1 MNKAMNNRNTS
12 WKDRAGPEGVS
23 RSRLRHA
30 AAALTLATLS
40 ILVPQYAFAQDVRVL
55 VTNTGQSSSSG
66 LQTQGAQRFTT
77 GANAS
82 GFSGFV
88 LTSVGVQTRSIGSD
102 VASSD
107 TVVEIYTDNSGALGS
122 LKATL
127 TSPSTI
133 SHSSKNIFTA
143 PSNTEL
149 TAGTSYWVV
158 INRNADDADGAITVG
173 QTSSGGEEDSGSLSD
188 WSIRNSYLWRVA
200 GNTGN
205 WLTVSGWSLLIE
217 INGYAK
223 SDTTNTA
230 PTASDGEVETNEDTD
245 YTFEADDF
253 NFADTDTGDTLSSV
267 KITSLPGSG
276 KGSLELDGTTIST
289 TPQTVTKAQLDDDDL
304 VYSPPANASGDDY
317 TTFKFKVNDGDD
329 DSASEY
335 TMTIDV
341 TAVNDA
347 PVVDNAIPDQA
358 ATAGS
363 AFSYAFPANTFSD
376 VDDTS
381 LDYTA
386 TRSDGMDLPSWL
398 TFTKSTRTFSG
409 TPAASDIGTLS
420 VKVEAEDD
428 DDASVSDTFDIVV
441 SAADTTAP
449 RLATISLQDPSSTPT
464 NADTLKWRVTFSEDV
479 KDVDGAD
486 FAVTGT
492 TATLSVAAVGTSKS
506 QYDVTATGGDLAN
519 LDDIVSLALRPVF
532 NTINDLA
539 DNALT
544 NTLAT
549 GTVRNTYRV
558 DNTAPTIT
566 SILRHNPTAERTN
579 ANRLTW
585 RVTFSEDV
593 KNVDRTDFNPGI
605 TADIAV
611 TSVGT
616 SKSVY
621 DVTLSGDNVVI
632 HNGERG
638 LVLLSIQNI
647 KDLADNDLTNRSPT
661 GENQKYTLDNR
672 APTFSSAAINGATLV
687 ITFNEDLDTS
697 STPPNSAFTVKKDV
711 SGTATEQ
718 TLTGTPSVSGAT
730 VTLTLSTA
738 VTSTDTEITVKYTKP
753 GSGTDNKI
761 RDTVGNETATFDDE
775 DVTNSTTATC
785 SDSTA
790 IWCATLTVQPTSGGV
805 IGCRNGTI
813 CGTALTDSDFTHDSV
828 DYSISKIQGNVY
840 PQIAL
845 NPNGE
850 TVFNSAAFTLHI
862 GDGEYSFADATYSS
876 GDFEWRSSAALSWS
890 SGDSVDLKITHTP
903 TLPATGKP
911 AISGRAQAGHTLTAG
926 KGTIKDASGTSM
938 ADNGDAGFAYTYQW
952 VRVDGM
958 DETDISGATS
968 GTYTLQDADAGKTIK
983 VKVSFT
989 DDDSNPEGPLT
1000 SDAYPSAGNVKAA
1013 ENATGMPSITG
1024 TATPGQT
1031 LTATKGTISDTDG
1044 TTKADNADAG
1054 FAYTYQWVRVDGM
1067 SETDIKD
1074 ATSSTYTLTGGDFQK
1089 KIKVK
1094 VSFVDDA
1101 GTPEGP
1107 LTSASFPTTGAV
1119 ACADSTALWCA
1130 TLTVKDL
1137 STQHKGCGA
1146 LNACSSGLSVSR
1158 FTYDSTNYSV
1168 SKVRSES
1175 STPGSMEQID
1185 IAFNPNGSTVFNSA
1199 DYTLHVGGT
1208 ELSFGDATYST
1219 TANDFTWDVAHATFR
1234 WSANDEIEL
1243 KITKSVVT
1251 DTMAPTVTDIE
1262 RQEPDTSPTNSDTLK
1277 WRVTFSE
1284 DVQNVDTTDFSV
1296 SGTTGTVTAVAGV
1309 SGSERQYDVTA
1320 SGGDLA
1326 NYDGTVTLSFASG
1339 QNITDKASTSNDLS
1353 NTTPTGT
1360 NDNTYVL
1367 DNTAPTFSSAAI
1379 NGATLVITFNEDL
1392 DTSSTPPNSAFTV
1405 KKDVSGTATEQ
1416 TLTGTPSVSGKTVT
1430 LALSTAVTSTD
1441 TEITV
1446 KYTKPGSGTDN
1457 RIRDALG
1464 NETAT
1469 FDDDEDVTN
1478 NTTATNTAPT
1488 ASDGEVETNEDTD
1501 YTFEADDF
1509 NFADTDTGD
1518 TLSSVKITSLPGSG
1532 KGSLEFDG
1540 TALTATDLPQTVTKA
1555 ELDDDDLVYSPP
1567 ADANGDDF
1575 ATFKFKVNDGDD
1587 DSASEYTMTVDVD
1600 AVNDAPT
1607 VANAIPD
1614 QAAMAGSAFSY
1625 AFPANTF
1632 SDVDDTALEYSAT
1645 KSDDTALPSWLTF
1658 TESTRT
1664 FSGTPTVSD
1673 IGTLSVKVKA
1683 EDDDDASVT
1692 DTFDIVV
1699 SAVAD
1704 TTAPLVTSI
1713 LRQDPGS
1720 SPTNNDTLKWR
1731 VTFSEDVQNVDM
1743 SDFSVSN
1750 TTASLAVAVVTG
1762 SESQYDVTASSGNL
1776 AGLNATVTLTLK
1788 STGHGITDKAS
1799 TPNALSN
1806 TTAATNESYVV
1817 DNTAPTFSS
1826 AVINGATL
1834 VITFSEDLD
1843 TTSSLA
1849 NSAFTVKKDVS
1860 GTATDQDLTG
1870 TPSIS
1875 GKTVTLTLDTAV
1887 TADDSDIT
1895 VAYTRPSG
1903 TSNNK
1908 IRDEAA
1914 NTAATFAAR
1923 DVTNNTSSDTTPP
1936 FIVAAD
1942 STVNGATV
1950 TLTYSEALDESS
1962 VPTNN
1967 GFIVLRWFNED
1978 DDTILG
1984 ATTWTRPAFYCI
1996 AGNTAFGCGR
2006 ALSATSVSGKT
2017 VVLTLPDLVKADAS
2031 DRLVF
2036 QYSSG
2041 HAVNPI
2047 QDTTGNDAV
2056 SILTRQSLINRT
2068 PNRAPVASD
2077 SEVETNEDTDY
2088 PFDVDDFGF
2097 ADSDRD
2103 HDLAGVKITSL
2114 PALGS
2119 LLYLDTAITAS
2130 ELPRSVSQTSLQG
2143 GRLVYRPPANA
2154 SGNDY
2159 TSFKFKVNDS
2169 IDDSASE
2176 ATMTIDVKAVNDA
2189 PVVDNAIPD
2198 QAATAGTAFRYV
2210 VPANTFSDVDS
2221 STLTYSATQSDDTA
2235 LPSWLTFTAN
2245 TRTFSGT
2252 PAASDVGTLSVK
2264 VKASDASSGEVTDTF
2279 DIVVS
2284 AVVDTTAPLVTSI
2297 LRQDPGTSPTNADTL
2312 KWRVTFNED
2321 VQNVDA
2327 EDFSVFNTT
2336 ATLAVAV
2343 VTGSESQYDVTA
2355 SSGNLAG
2362 LNATVTLTLKST
2374 GHGITDKAT
2383 TPNALTN
2390 TTAATNE
2397 SYVVDNTAPRVT
2409 SISRQTPISP
2419 TRADSV
2425 TWRVT
2430 FSEAV
2435 QNVGSS
2441 GFQLTGNP
2449 SVTASLTAT
2458 AVAGSNDTQYD
2469 LKASGSALDGYNGT
2483 LTVSFAS
2490 SHGIKDLADNALTNT
2505 TPTVFNENTYVL
2517 DNTVPTFSSAAI
2529 DGATLVITFSE
2540 DLAASPHLANSAFTV
2555 NKDVGGIATPQ
2566 ALTGA
2571 PSVSAKTVTLT
2582 LGTVVTSTDTSIT
2595 VSYSKPGLVDSRLK
2609 DTARNEVA
2617 NFANQ
2622 PVTNNTLPTDTT
2634 APRVTTIL
2642 RQTPASSPT
2651 KEDSLTWRVTFNEDV
2666 KNVNAADFAIDGTS
2680 ATLAVAAVSG
2690 SKSIYD
2696 VTASSGDLANLNAT
2710 VTLSFASGQNI
2721 KDEADN
2727 DLDNTTPTG
2736 TNDNTYVVDNTGPAF
2751 SSASVNED
2759 ILVII
2764 FNEHLGIAGNLANSA
2779 FTVKKDVGG
2788 TATVQTLTGTPL
2800 IRGTGV
2806 FLTLDAE
2813 MTTTD
2818 TGITVSY
2825 TRPTSGDYNRIL
2837 DVAMNDAAGF
2847 SDREVTNET
2856 TVDTTPP
2863 TVTSIERRSP
2873 DASPTNSDTL
2883 TWRVTFSEDVR
2894 NVDGTDFSV
2903 SNTTATLAAAAVSGS
2918 GSRYDVTASGGNL
2931 PNLDATVALTLRST
2945 GHGITDKAST
2955 PNALVNTTAG
2965 TNESYV
2971 VDNTAPALQ
2980 TAVASGTVL
2989 TLTYDQALD
2998 GDSTPG
3004 AAAFT
3009 VTVTPPAGTA
3019 AAVAVTDVAVAGKVV
3034 TLSLARSLLATES
3047 IVLGYVA
3054 PASRPL
3060 RDGAGNLA
3068 ANLPARA
3075 VSYRANSAAAGA
3087 PSITGTAEVGGTLT
3101 ANRGTVSDANGV
3113 PAFPG
3118 GFRFQWIRV
3127 DADGVS
3133 NAADIPGATAR
3144 TYRVMADDMGRRLR
3158 VRVSFNDRLGYAES
3172 RTSAAH
3178 PAGAVPYAAY
3188 LSALDAADQ
3197 LGRTVRTAQAFSS
3210 LRDNYTARVGPDVE
3224 SLAVTAR
3231 TPAAGATVRIVAP
3244 NDPDG
3249 IDGNVVDLVDG
3260 RNLILVTVVLG
3271 GDTRRYIL
3279 VVDRVADAT
3288 APGFESAAVD
3298 GDSLVIRYDEALDA
3312 GNTPAASAF
3321 TVTVAPAGGTAAAV
3335 KVAGVSVS
3343 GSTVTLTLESATA
3356 LGDTATL
3363 GYAAPTV
3370 RWLRDTAG
3378 NAAADF
3384 SGRRVTNGSTAPA
3397 LGLSLDAVAGDDVV
3411 NIAEKA
3417 AGFGISGATG
3427 SESGAQVTVEVGS
3440 GSLAATS
3447 GSGGAWSVT
3456 VPANAPYVTEGSLA
3470 VRVSAAKDGF
3480 VPRGAVRRVLAV
3492 DLTAPSA
3499 PSYGAP
3505 ASPRQGDDI
3514 EMRPSGGGGI
3524 DSYRAADLPAG
3535 LSIDTGTGVIS
3546 GTLLAIEP
3554 EPATATVTVSDAAGN
3569 TAAAEVVFPPVLSS
3583 GNNAAAGA
3591 PSISGEARVGATLSA
3606 GTGGITDPDG
3616 LAGVRFSYRWI
3627 RHRGGST
3634 SDIAG
3639 ATGRTY
3645 RLTDDDEGARIALR
3659 AEFDDEEGHAEALTG
3674 AVWPAGGRVLVARRA
3689 APAPPPEAGVP
3700 EDWPL
3705 LPAGLGAGDRFRLLF
3720 VAPARNA
3727 VSTGIAAY
3735 NRHVQDAAAAGH
3747 AAVRPYGDGFRVLG
3761 STVDVDARVNTGTTG
3776 NGGVRIYWLGG
3787 NKVADNNRDFYDGGW
3802 DDEGNARDAG
3812 GGSAFVYS
3820 ANTYPWTGSGD
3831 DGSELVAG
3839 GVSRAL
3845 GGLVVARGVPD
3856 SSAAGAGPLSG
3867 GVLAADHDVERPLY
3881 ALSQVFRV
3889 APLLSLAL
3897 DGDIAGDGL
3906 VNIAE
3911 KAAGFRISGTTG
3923 PVGGASVRV
3932 DIDGTVLRAASSG
3945 NGSWSV
3951 DVPADADYVS
3961 GGALVLTVNASRD
3974 GYAAPPEVT
3983 HVLLLDLDPPGAPAY
3998 TAPAALAMGEEIAAM
4013 VPAGGADIDSYS
4025 AAGLPAG
4032 LSIDASTGVI
4042 GGAPT
4047 ESGPGGTATVTVTD
4061 SAGNTA
4067 AVDIDFPA
4075 VAFRELPQLPLGVDA
4090 VAGDDWVNIA
4100 EKAGGFEISGRTG
4113 PVGGASVSVE
4123 IGGRSLPAATSDGG
4137 GYWSVGVPANADYV
4151 SGTLRVEVNA
4161 EKTGY
4166 LDAREVTR
4174 TLRVD
4179 LDAPTAPSYAAP
4191 ASLQVGKS
4199 VSIRPSGGSGV
4210 HRYRAAGL
4218 PPDLAIDA
4226 RTGVIGGA
4234 PRDETTG
4241 GVTVTVTVTDVAGN
4255 ADSVQLALPAVGA
4268 ASGNLPGAP
4277 RNVRVVSQTPASHPQ
4292 SGNLI
4297 IVRWDAP
4304 ETLAGDLV
4312 RYEHRYAAGAA
4323 SVPSGTVWRS
4333 TRDQR
4338 FKDIYAQGGD
4348 SVAFEV
4354 RAVTG
4359 EGAGAAAALRFTATQ
4374 LTPAIS
4380 VANAVAREST
4390 DPAMVFTVRLDVLSP
4405 GGVSV
4410 EYETRGNTATENEDY
4425 TAVSGTLSFARGE
4438 WQKTIPVPI
4447 IADSHNDG
4455 GETFHLILSN
4465 PAGATLEDS
4474 RATGT
4479 ILNTDPMPREWNARF
4494 GRTVGT
4500 QAVDAVTG
4508 RLGGGGQTHVT
4519 LGGRSLPLG
4528 KGSSGLAG
4536 AGAERDSNM
4545 DADMPDTDE
4554 RSILTQE
4561 EPGGVHQASL
4571 LAPERTG
4578 PAGELEK
4585 VVAEWLR
4592 SSMGEDE
4599 ELVLPDLDTLMLGSS
4614 FNLSLGDRGAG
4625 SGSQKEWSAWG
4636 RFARDSFEGA
4646 AEGLAVEGDVTTGFV
4661 GMDVESGSWLWGA
4674 ALGISEGEGPYRM
4687 AENGSETAATEDDTP
4702 QWGSGRME
4710 SRLTA
4715 VYPYGR
4721 YAVTDRLDL
4730 WAMGGY
4736 GQGTM
4741 TVEPAGAS
4749 ALETDLGMTLGAIG
4763 ARGNLRE
4770 PPPEGGIA
4778 LILRA
4783 DALWVRTESEA
4794 LRSGSGFL
4802 SGAQADTSRMRLIL
4816 EGERAYR
4823 LTNGGTLTPALEL
4836 GVRRDG
4842 GDAETGT
4849 GIETGARITFKRQGL
4864 AVEGAVRTLLSH
4876 EDEEYGEWGASASIR
4891 LEPGRDGR
4899 GLSFSVAPSWG
4910 ATGSAAERLWGLDDT
4925 RGLAPEGEFEAGRRI
4940 DARVGYGLPV
4950 SGGRFTG
4957 TPEFGLGVSD
4967 GAREYRIGWRLSP
4980 VGGGIGPFGSFGIH
4994 VEAVREVPSRGESE
5008 SRFGVVLEAR
5018 F

>member
-1 MNKAMNNRNTS
+1 MNKAMNNRNPT
-12 WKDRAGPEGVS
+12 WNDGAGPEGAG
-23 RSRLRHA
+23 RNRLRLA
-30 AAALTLATLS
+30 AAALA
-40 ILVPQYAFAQDVRVL
+40 
-55 VTNTGQSSSSG
+55 
-66 LQTQGAQRFTT
+66 
-77 GANAS
+77 
-82 GFSGFV
+82 FV
-88 LTSVGVQTRSIGSD
+88 LAGVFTMPAHATTTIW
-102 VASSD
+102 
-107 TVVEIYTDNSGALGS
+107 T
-122 LKATL
+122 ATL
-127 TSPSTI
+127 TVGSDGGTNTNAQGYNNGGTFTSTVANFG
-133 SHSSKNIFTA
+133 S
-143 PSNTEL
+143 L
-149 TAGTSYWVV
+149 TDVDFVVGSTTYTIKTLRWGTGS
-158 INRNADDADGAITVG
+158 A
-173 QTSSGGEEDSGSLSD
+173 SSGNLAFEVDSAFPAATDYSTWTLNIGTNAFAFSDVDEELNSRTRLRWQSVFDPNDSGKPTPPASGTT
-188 WSIRNSYLWRVA
+188 V
-200 GNTGN
+200 
-205 WLTVSGWSLLIE
+205 TVSITDSSG
-217 INGYAK
+217 
-223 SDTTNTA
+223 TNTA

-253 NFADTDTGDTLSSV
+253 NFSDSDSGDTLSSV

-276 KGSLELDGTTIST
+276 KGSLELDGTAIASGDL
-289 TPQTVTKAQLDDDDL
+289 PKTVTKAELDDDDL

-329 DSASEY
+329 DSTAEY

-341 TAVNDA
+341 EAVNDA
-347 PVVDNAIPDQA
+347 PVVANAIPDQA

-376 VDDTS
+376 VDDTALEYS
-381 LDYTA
+381 ATKGDGTA
-386 TRSDGMDLPSWL
+386 LPSWL

-519 LDDIVSLALRPVF
+519 LDGIVSLALRPVF
-532 NTINDLA
+532 STINDLA

-566 SILRHNPTAERTN
+566 SIVRHNPTAERTN

-593 KNVDRTDFNPGI
+593 KDVDLVDFTTVEGLSLLQI
-605 TADIAV
+605 SVSAV
-611 TSVGT
+611 GS

-621 DVTLSGDNVVI
+621 DVILAGPQIVSRNGNLTITLRPSHD
-632 HNGERG
+632 
-638 LVLLSIQNI
+638 I

-661 GENQKYTLDNR
+661 GENQKYTLDNA
-672 APTFSSAAINGATLV
+672 APSFSEAAINGTSLV

-711 SGTATEQ
+711 GGTATEQ

-926 KGTIKDASGTSM
+926 KGTIRDASGTSM

-989 DDDSNPEGPLT
+989 DDADNPEGPLT

-1405 KKDVSGTATEQ
+1405 KKDVGGTATEQ
-1416 TLTGTPSVSGKTVT
+1416 TLAGTPSVSGKTVT

-1441 TEITV
+1441 TDIKV

-1478 NTTATNTAPT
+1478 NTTAINTAPT
-1488 ASDGEVETNEDTD
+1488 ASNGEVETNEDTD

-1518 TLSSVKITSLPGSG
+1518 ALASVKITSLPGSG
-1532 KGSLEFDG
+1532 KGSLELDG
-1540 TALTATDLPQTVTKA
+1540 TALTATDLPKTVTKA
-1555 ELDDDDLVYSPP
+1555 NLDDDKLKYSPP
-1567 ADANGDDF
+1567 ANASGDDYT
-1575 ATFKFKVNDGDD
+1575 TFKFKVNDGDD
-1587 DSASEYTMTVDVD
+1587 DSAAEYTMTIDVK

-1614 QAAMAGSAFSY
+1614 QAATAGSAFSY

-1632 SDVDDTALEYSAT
+1632 SDVDDTALDYTAT

-1664 FSGTPTVSD
+1664 FSGTPAASD
-1673 IGTLSVKVKA
+1673 IGTLTVKVKA
-1683 EDDDDASVT
+1683 EDDEGASAS

-1699 SAVAD
+1699 GDVD
-1704 TTAPLVTSI
+1704 TTAPTVTSI
-1713 LRQDPGS
+1713 LRQDP
-1720 SPTNNDTLKWR
+1720 DT
-1731 VTFSEDVQNVDM
+1731 
-1743 SDFSVSN
+1743 
-1750 TTASLAVAVVTG
+1750 
-1762 SESQYDVTASSGNL
+1762 
-1776 AGLNATVTLTLK
+1776 
-1788 STGHGITDKAS
+1788 
-1799 TPNALSN
+1799 
-1806 TTAATNESYVV
+1806 
-1817 DNTAPTFSS
+1817 
-1826 AVINGATL
+1826 
-1834 VITFSEDLD
+1834 
-1843 TTSSLA
+1843 
-1849 NSAFTVKKDVS
+1849 
-1860 GTATDQDLTG
+1860 
-1870 TPSIS
+1870 
-1875 GKTVTLTLDTAV
+1875 
-1887 TADDSDIT
+1887 
-1895 VAYTRPSG
+1895 
-1903 TSNNK
+1903 
-1908 IRDEAA
+1908 
-1914 NTAATFAAR
+1914 
-1923 DVTNNTSSDTTPP
+1923 
-1936 FIVAAD
+1936 
-1942 STVNGATV
+1942 
-1950 TLTYSEALDESS
+1950 
-1962 VPTNN
+1962 
-1967 GFIVLRWFNED
+1967 
-1978 DDTILG
+1978 
-1984 ATTWTRPAFYCI
+1984 
-1996 AGNTAFGCGR
+1996 
-2006 ALSATSVSGKT
+2006 
-2017 VVLTLPDLVKADAS
+2017 
-2031 DRLVF
+2031 
-2036 QYSSG
+2036 
-2041 HAVNPI
+2041 
-2047 QDTTGNDAV
+2047 
-2056 SILTRQSLINRT
+2056 
-2068 PNRAPVASD
+2068 
-2077 SEVETNEDTDY
+2077 
-2088 PFDVDDFGF
+2088 
-2097 ADSDRD
+2097 
-2103 HDLAGVKITSL
+2103 
-2114 PALGS
+2114 
-2119 LLYLDTAITAS
+2119 
-2130 ELPRSVSQTSLQG
+2130 
-2143 GRLVYRPPANA
+2143 
-2154 SGNDY
+2154 
-2159 TSFKFKVNDS
+2159 
-2169 IDDSASE
+2169 
-2176 ATMTIDVKAVNDA
+2176 
-2189 PVVDNAIPD
+2189 
-2198 QAATAGTAFRYV
+2198 
-2210 VPANTFSDVDS
+2210 
-2221 STLTYSATQSDDTA
+2221 
-2235 LPSWLTFTAN
+2235 
-2245 TRTFSGT
+2245 
-2252 PAASDVGTLSVK
+2252 
-2264 VKASDASSGEVTDTF
+2264 
-2279 DIVVS
+2279 
-2284 AVVDTTAPLVTSI
+2284 
-2297 LRQDPGTSPTNADTL
+2297 
-2312 KWRVTFNED
+2312 
-2321 VQNVDA
+2321 
-2327 EDFSVFNTT
+2327 
-2336 ATLAVAV
+2336 
-2343 VTGSESQYDVTA
+2343 
-2355 SSGNLAG
+2355 
-2362 LNATVTLTLKST
+2362 
-2374 GHGITDKAT
+2374 
-2383 TPNALTN
+2383 
-2390 TTAATNE
+2390 
-2397 SYVVDNTAPRVT
+2397 
-2409 SISRQTPISP
+2409 
-2419 TRADSV
+2419 
-2425 TWRVT
+2425 
-2430 FSEAV
+2430 
-2435 QNVGSS
+2435 
-2441 GFQLTGNP
+2441 
-2449 SVTASLTAT
+2449 
-2458 AVAGSNDTQYD
+2458 
-2469 LKASGSALDGYNGT
+2469 
-2483 LTVSFAS
+2483 
-2490 SHGIKDLADNALTNT
+2490 
-2505 TPTVFNENTYVL
+2505 
-2517 DNTVPTFSSAAI
+2517 
-2529 DGATLVITFSE
+2529 
-2540 DLAASPHLANSAFTV
+2540 
-2555 NKDVGGIATPQ
+2555 
-2566 ALTGA
+2566 
-2571 PSVSAKTVTLT
+2571 
-2582 LGTVVTSTDTSIT
+2582 
-2595 VSYSKPGLVDSRLK
+2595 
-2609 DTARNEVA
+2609 
-2617 NFANQ
+2617 
-2622 PVTNNTLPTDTT
+2622 
-2634 APRVTTIL
+2634 
-2642 RQTPASSPT
+2642 
-2651 KEDSLTWRVTFNEDV
+2651 
-2666 KNVNAADFAIDGTS
+2666 
-2680 ATLAVAAVSG
+2680 
-2690 SKSIYD
+2690 
-2696 VTASSGDLANLNAT
+2696 
-2710 VTLSFASGQNI
+2710 
-2721 KDEADN
+2721 
-2727 DLDNTTPTG
+2727 
-2736 TNDNTYVVDNTGPAF
+2736 
-2751 SSASVNED
+2751 
-2759 ILVII
+2759 
-2764 FNEHLGIAGNLANSA
+2764 
-2779 FTVKKDVGG
+2779 
-2788 TATVQTLTGTPL
+2788 
-2800 IRGTGV
+2800 
-2806 FLTLDAE
+2806 
-2813 MTTTD
+2813 
-2818 TGITVSY
+2818 
-2825 TRPTSGDYNRIL
+2825 
-2837 DVAMNDAAGF
+2837 
-2847 SDREVTNET
+2847 
-2856 TVDTTPP
+2856 
-2863 TVTSIERRSP
+2863 
-2873 DASPTNSDTL
+2873 SPTNSDTL

-2894 NVDGTDFSV
+2894 NVDTGDFEVTGS
-2903 SNTTATLAAAAVSGS
+2903 SATATAVAAVSGS

-2931 PNLDATVALTLRST
+2931 AGLDAAVALTLQST

-2955 PNALVNTTAG
+2955 PNALVDTTAG

-2971 VDNTAPALQ
+2971 VDNTAPALL

-3087 PSITGTAEVGGTLT
+3087 PSITGTAEVGGALT

-3335 KVAGVSVS
+3335 KVTGVSVS
-3343 GSTVTLTLESATA
+3343 GSTVTLTLESAAA

-3378 NAAADF
+3378 NAAAGF

-3417 AGFGISGATG
+3417 AGFVISGATG
-3427 SESGAQVTVEVGS
+3427 SESGARVTVEVGS

-3447 GSGGAWSVT
+3447 GGGGAWSVA
-3456 VPANAPYVTEGSLA
+3456 VPANAAYVTEGSLA

-3524 DSYRAADLPAG
+3524 DSYRAAGLPAG

-3747 AAVRPYGDGFRVLG
+3747 AAIRPYGDGFRVLG

-3787 NKVADNNRDFYDGGW
+3787 NKVADDNRDFYDGGW

-3961 GGALVLTVNASRD
+3961 GGALVLTVSASRD

-3983 HVLLLDLDPPGAPAY
+3983 HVLLLDLEPPGAPAY

-4151 SGTLRVEVNA
+4151 NGTLRVEVNA

-4191 ASLQVGKS
+4191 DSLQVGKS

-4268 ASGNLPGAP
+4268 ASGNLAGAP

-4292 SGNLI
+4292 FGNLI

-4304 ETLAGDLV
+4304 QTLAGGDLV
-4312 RYEHRYAAGAA
+4312 RYEHRYAADAA
-4323 SVPSGTVWRS
+4323 SVPSGTAWRS

-4438 WQKTIPVPI
+4438 WQKTISVPI

-4455 GETFHLILSN
+4455 GETFHLILSD

-4536 AGAERDSNM
+4536 AGAERDSDM

-4561 EPGGVHQASL
+4561 ETGGIDQASL
-4571 LAPERTG
+4571 LAPERTAPEG
-4578 PAGELEK
+4578 ELEKEAGELERT
-4585 VVAEWLR
+4585 VAEWLR
-4592 SSMGEDE
+4592 SSVGEDG

-4625 SGSQKEWSAWG
+4625 SGTQREWSAWG

-4661 GMDVESGSWLWGA
+4661 GADVETGSWLWGA

-4687 AENGSETAATEDDTP
+4687 AENGSETAATEDEPP

-4741 TVEPAGAS
+4741 SVEPAGGS
-4749 ALETDLGMTLGAIG
+4749 PLETDLGMTLGAMG

-4770 PPPEGGIA
+4770 PPPGGGIA

-4794 LRSGSGFL
+4794 LRSEGGFL

-4823 LTNGGTLTPALEL
+4823 LASGGTLTPALEL

-4849 GIETGARITFKRQGL
+4849 GIEAGARILFKRQGL

-4910 ATGSAAERLWGLDDT
+4910 TTGSAAERLWGLDDT

-4940 DARVGYGLPV
+4940 DAEVGYGLAV
-4950 SGGRFTG
+4950 FDGRFTG
-4957 TPEFGLGVSD
+4957 TPEFGLGISD
-4967 GAREYRIGWRLSP
+4967 GSREYRIGWRLSP